1 MAQPNLAST
10 PHGFVHDSI
19 QAPKTRPTR
28 LGTNCLNMP
37 WLWTLFFR
45 CGMLQSPHLKKRAV
59 LGFDTI
65 CKTRLTPPC
74 RIFFAMAQPNSAST
88 PHGFVPGSPQAPKT
102 RPTKLGINCFNMPW
116 FWTLFF
122 RCRMLQSPHLKKRA
136 VLGFDTICKT
146 RLIPP
151 CRIFSAMAQPNPA
164 YTPHGFIPSSPQAP
178 KRILQG

>member
-1 MAQPNLAST
+1 LLIQVFYCKTRPISPCRILSTMAQPNPAST

-45 CGMLQSPHLKKRAV
+45 CGMLQSPHLKKRAF

-65 CKTRLTPPC
+65 CKTRLT
-74 RIFFAMAQPNSAST
+74 
-88 PHGFVPGSPQAPKT
+88 
-102 RPTKLGINCFNMPW
+102 
-116 FWTLFF
+116 
-122 RCRMLQSPHLKKRA
+122 
-136 VLGFDTICKT
+136 
-146 RLIPP
+146 PP

-164 YTPHGFIPSSPQAP
+164 YTPHGFIPGSPQAP